1 MLYFNCDYMEGAHPK
16 ILERLAETN
25 LDHTLGYGED
35 PYCLSAKGKIR
46 LACGCPEAEIFF
58 LIGGTQTNATVIK
71 GLLRPYEGVIAA
83 KTGHINVHEAG
94 AVEATGHKVLALP
107 HRDGKLDAG
116 EVRSRLEAFYRDGSC
131 THMVQPGMVYISHP
145 TEFGTLYTKS
155 ELEGLKAV
163 CADYGLK
170 LFLDGARLGYGL
182 AAKGTDVT
190 LEVLAQCCDVFY
202 IGGTKVGALFGEAVV
217 FPKKG
222 TAPGFFTLVKQ
233 QGALLAKGR
242 LLGIQFDTLFTDGLY
257 FKISAHAIEMAER
270 LKGILDRAGCSFW
283 LDSPTN
289 QQFVVLGKEQRKAL
303 EGKVSYEPWEE
314 LGDGKLAVRFA
325 TSWATRREDLD
336 RLEEILETI

>member
-35 PYCLSAKGKIR
+35 PYCLSAKEKIR

-83 KTGHINVHEAG
+83 ETGHINVHEAG

-116 EVRSRLEAFYRDGSC
+116 EVRSWLEAFYRDGSC

-190 LEVLAQCCDVFY
+190 LEVLARCCDVFY

-289 QQFVVLGKEQRKAL
+289 QQFVVLGKEQQKAL

-325 TSWATRREDLD
+325 ASWATCREDLD

>member
-116 EVRSRLEAFYRDGSC
+116 EVRSWLEAFYRDGSC

-325 TSWATRREDLD
+325 TSWATYREDLD